1 MRTIARARF
10 VRVSPR
16 KARLVLDQIRG
27 KSVGEALATLQFTPR
42 VAARLVE
49 KVLRSAVANA
59 EHNHQVR
66 DLDALRVI
74 QATADGGPSMKRV
87 QPRAMGRAFFIRH
100 LTSHLTIGVSDET
113 NGAALAPAAPA
124 PREGSRPAPPAPRGT
139 PRPSAPAEPP
149 KAAPAKAAKGA
160 RKTTPRRRATTPKGK
175 RPKEK
180 K

>member
-1 MRTIARARF
+1 MITSARARF
-10 VRVSPR
+10 VRVSAR

-27 KSVGEALATLQFTPR
+27 KSVGDALATLEYTPR
-42 VAARLVE
+42 AAARLVE

-66 DLDALRVI
+66 NLDDLRVVHAI
-74 QATADGGPSMKRV
+74 ADGGPSMKRV

-100 LTSHLTIGVSDET
+100 RTSHLTIGVSDEP
-113 NGAALAPAAPA
+113 GRISLRAPAARQTGA
-124 PREGSRPAPPAPRGT
+124 AARAVRPAETAR
-139 PRPSAPAEPP
+139 AAAP
-149 KAAPAKAAKGA
+149 KAAAKAPA
-160 RKTTPRRRATTPKGK
+160 RAAR